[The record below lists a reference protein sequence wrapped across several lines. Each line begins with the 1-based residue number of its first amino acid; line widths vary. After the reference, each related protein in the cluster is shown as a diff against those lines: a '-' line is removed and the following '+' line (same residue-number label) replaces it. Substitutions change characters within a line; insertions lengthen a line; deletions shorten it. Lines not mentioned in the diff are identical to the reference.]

1 MRERPRGTE
10 HCTGRRSAPPDPS
23 FSRRPS
29 IVPKTPSSSLTAAN
43 PSTVVVECNRAASEI
58 FGYDISEM
66 VGRPMDFLHTS
77 DESLR
82 KFQAQLY
89 PAIET
94 DEYFNLE
101 HQMKRKDG
109 SIFPSDHTVTALLD
123 DRGKRV
129 GWICTIRD
137 ITERKRAG
145 DELRESE
152 LRLRILVEEAPVPI
166 SVSRNG
172 IGLYANRKFLQMV
185 GLKNVEESVGRPIA
199 DYFAPQSQGA
209 NKEHG
214 KRRPFGVLKPS
225 EFDSVFLRRD
235 GSNFPVHVAVEEVQ
249 LPNGKANVAFVSD
262 ITERKRAEEAL
273 KQSWVLLRSVV
284 DSQSDL
290 IWSVDAPSLRLLM
303 YNQAFVDY
311 FRQVLGIRV
320 REWNAPGRSLA
331 DR

>member
-1 MRERPRGTE
+1 MK
-10 HCTGRRSAPPDPS
+10 
-23 FSRRPS
+23 
-29 IVPKTPSSSLTAAN
+29 IVSESSKLNS
-43 PSTVVVECNRAASEI
+43 S
-58 FGYDISEM
+58 
-66 VGRPMDFLHTS
+66 
-77 DESLR
+77 
-82 KFQAQLY
+82 

-109 SIFPSDHTVTALLD
+109 SIFLTDHTVTALLD

-129 GWICTIRD
+129 GWTCTIRD

-199 DYFAPQSQGA
+199 DYFAPQSRGQ

-235 GSNFPVHVAVEEVQ
+235 GSKFPVHVAVEEVQ
-249 LPNGKANVAFVSD
+249 LPNGKANIAFVSD
-262 ITERKRAEEAL
+262 ITERKRVEEEL

-303 YNQAFVDY
+303 YNQAFI
-311 FRQVLGIRV
+311 VLFPSGARHS
-320 REWNAPGRSLA
+320 RERMECAWKISCRPMT
-331 DR
+331 